1 MGRGL
6 DSAGAVDARAFH
18 QVALRRRHRV
28 LQSAVRTE
36 LLANGRPS
44 ALALPRLNG
53 STGLLTGRCGY
64 FIPDYSSTTKD
75 YNVLASAS
83 YVTGSHAMK
92 FGVTDLWG
100 ENSRSASPRANINT
114 LVVVNTVIP
123 GTTIPLIDFPFQVAV
138 YNTPTTN
145 IQNVNSDLG
154 AYAQDAWTMN
164 RLTLHY
170 GARFEHF
177 NASIPAES
185 SPASTW
191 IAARNFP
198 EIKDVPNWNDWA
210 VRFAAAYDLTGDG
223 KTALKGNA
231 GKYVA
236 AQAAGFAQTFN
247 GMNGATQTRSW
258 NDANGDK
265 TILNADGSVQT
276 NEVIAPANSN
286 FGQITS
292 RPDPDLAR
300 GYNWEYSAL
309 IQRELRPRLSVT
321 AGYYRRDFYNIQVTD
336 NQNLALN
343 QWTPYSINTPA
354 DSRLPLAGQPISM
367 YTLTTGG
374 FSAVVDNLVTFST
387 QNKTTYNGV
396 EFTANARGDEVPAVR
411 RRHDRPSCV
420 DDLRWRHHGDDAG
433 ATIRTAF
440 VSATPCRRIRTTRQG
455 IGRLHVPVRHSAQRI
470 VFLDP
475 RSCRERQLHRD
486 SGGRGPADHRS
497 RFTDGGVRLD
507 GRQPGRTGQFVS
519 RHSEPARHAP
529 RQDVPRRA
537 LPHPGVHGRLQ
548 RHERRHRRPRE

>member
-1 MGRGL
+1 
-6 DSAGAVDARAFH
+6 
-18 QVALRRRHRV
+18 
-28 LQSAVRTE
+28 
-36 LLANGRPS
+36 
-44 ALALPRLNG
+44 
-53 STGLLTGRCGY
+53 
-64 FIPDYSSTTKD
+64 
-75 YNVLASAS
+75 
-83 YVTGSHAMK
+83 MK

-145 IQNVNSDLG
+145 VQNVNSDLG

-177 NASIPAES
+177 NASVPAES

-265 TILNADGSVQT
+265 TILNADGSIQT
-276 NEVIAPANSN
+276 NEVITPANSN

-292 RPDPDLAR
+292 RPDPNLAR
-300 GYNWEYSAL
+300 GYNWEYSAVV
-309 IQRELRPRLSVT
+309 QRELRPRLSVT

-336 NQNLALN
+336 NQNLDLT

-396 EFTANARGDEVPAVR
+396 EFTANARGTKYLLFGGVTTDRRASTTCDGDTTATTGRDNPNGLRFCDSVP
-411 RRHDRPSCV
+411 PY
-420 DDLRWRHHGDDAG
+420 
-433 ATIRTAF
+433 
-440 VSATPCRRIRTTRQG
+440 RTTS
-455 IGRLHVPVRHSAQRI
+455 RHRPPTRSRTTSSS
-470 VFLDP
+470 VDRFP
-475 RSCRERQLHRD
+475 RSPAGRERQLHRD
-486 SGGRGPADHRS
+486 RGDRGPADHRS
-497 RFTDGGVRLD
+497 CFTDGGVRLD
-507 GRQPGRTGQFVS
+507 GRQPGRAGQSVPG
-519 RHSEPARHAP
+519 HPEPARHAP
-529 RQDVPRRA
+529 RQDVPGRA

-548 RHERRHRRPRE
+548 RHERRHRRPRQ